1 TGCTGGG
8 MPGRARR
15 DALHQPVEAKEHN
28 TNHPEVKIEREN
40 QTLATVTFQNY
51 FRKYQKLSGMTG
63 TADTEAQEF
72 ASIYKLDV
80 MVIPT
85 NRVLKRIEEPDSVY
99 RIEKEKYDAIV
110 LDIIEKQKIGRPV
123 LVGTVSI

>member
-51 FRKYQKLSGMTG
+51 FRKYKKLSGMTG

-80 MVIPT
+80 MVIPP
-85 NRVLKRIEEPDSVY
+85 NRKLLRVENPDLVY
-99 RIEKEKYDAIV
+99 RTEGEKWDAIV
-110 LDIIEKQKIGRPV
+110 KEIIDEHAKG
-123 LVGTVSI
+123 